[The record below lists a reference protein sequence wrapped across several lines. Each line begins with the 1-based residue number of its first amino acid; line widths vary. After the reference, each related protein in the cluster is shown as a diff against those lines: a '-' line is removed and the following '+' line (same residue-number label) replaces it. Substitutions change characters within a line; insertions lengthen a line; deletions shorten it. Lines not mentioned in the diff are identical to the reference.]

1 MPKLLELIKELELQI
16 ENLDKVN
23 HTVSM
28 GSVGWHIEH
37 SLLVITQI
45 IEGIKLSDP
54 SKYKWEF
61 NFKRLVILGFN
72 KIPRGKAKAPASV
85 QPNELLTQALLL
97 ESVNKAKN
105 SLKELDACE
114 SNKYFTHP
122 FFAHLNVAPTKR
134 FFVVHTTHHLRI
146 IKDILKAH

>member
-1 MPKLLELIKELELQI
+1 MPKLLSLIDQLAQQI
-16 ENLDKVN
+16 QNLDQVN
-23 HTVSM
+23 HTVSK

-45 IEGIKLSDP
+45 VEGVKLSDP

-61 NFKRLVILGFN
+61 NFKRLVVLALN
-72 KIPRGKAKAPASV
+72 QIPRGKATAPPSV
-85 QPNELLTQALLL
+85 FPIENLTQAHLM
-97 ESVNKAKN
+97 ESINKAKN
-105 SLKELDACE
+105 SLSVLDSCDP
-114 SNKYFTHP
+114 KQYFTHP

-146 IKDILKAH
+146 IKDILKAN